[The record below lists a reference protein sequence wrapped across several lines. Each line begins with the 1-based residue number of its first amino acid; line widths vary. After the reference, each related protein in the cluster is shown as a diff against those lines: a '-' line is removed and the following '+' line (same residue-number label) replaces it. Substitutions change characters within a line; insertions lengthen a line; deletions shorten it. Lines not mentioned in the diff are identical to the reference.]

1 MGKFFTTSLLA
12 VATLVNLVMPARAD
26 VLYGSVQYKNATG
39 RIGVSVNK
47 KGLIRL
53 VHPDSPAE
61 EAGLVPGDIVESV
74 NGKLKD
80 VWHIHGA
87 PETYVTLMV
96 RRGDSKFLVKVKR
109 IDYHEI
115 RRNNSTPTIAKSET
129 A

>member
-1 MGKFFTTSLLA
+1 MGKFFTMSLLTIT
-12 VATLVNLVMPARAD
+12 TLASFLMPAQAD
-26 VLYGSVQYKNATG
+26 VLYGGVQYKNTAG

-61 EAGLVPGDIVESV
+61 AAGLAPGDIVESV
-74 NGKLKD
+74 NGKVKD
-80 VWHIHGA
+80 VFHIHGT

-109 IDYHEI
+109 IDYHEM
-115 RRNNSTPTIAKSET
+115 RRNNSAPTIAKSET

>member
-1 MGKFFTTSLLA
+1 MGKFFATSSLTIMA
-12 VATLVNLVMPARAD
+12 LVSFLMPVRAD
-26 VLYGSVQYKNATG
+26 LLYGSVQYKNATG

-53 VHPDSPAE
+53 VHPDSPAQ
-61 EAGLVPGDIVESV
+61 EAGLAPGDIVESV
-74 NGKLKD
+74 NGKVKD

-109 IDYHEI
+109 IDYHELR
-115 RRNNSTPTIAKSET
+115 RRNSAPIISKSET